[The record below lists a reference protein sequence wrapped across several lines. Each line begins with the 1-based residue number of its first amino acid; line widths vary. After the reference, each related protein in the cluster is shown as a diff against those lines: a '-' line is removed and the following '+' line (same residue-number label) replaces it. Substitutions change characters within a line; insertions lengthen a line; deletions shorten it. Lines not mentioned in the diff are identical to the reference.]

1 MSNEPQKDEFIPVSQ
16 ILNLKPRLGPIPGE
30 QVIPWITIILV
41 SYLICEGI
49 LGQSW
54 VATVLLSA
62 WGIAT
67 WWALTGEESWK
78 FLNKFRGVPY
88 WTRGHLPYESL
99 LREEQAR
106 KPGMLIIQRKQRK
119 QRSRSR
125 GRSHQRR

>member
-67 WWALTGEESWK
+67 WWALTGEDSWK
-78 FLNKFRGVPY
+78 FLNKFRGVPH

-99 LREEQAR
+99 LSEEQTR
-106 KPGMLIIQRKQRK
+106 KPGMLIIERKQRK
-119 QRSRSR
+119 QKSKRRSRR
-125 GRSHQRR
+125 CR